1 MSETEAAKALRS
13 YLERIERLTE
23 ERKAIAADIGDIFK
37 ELESNGYDKHA
48 AKIVLKIRAADDG
61 MAQYTDRTAT
71 VDTYLAALG
80 MLPDRAPA
88 PARVENIVKFT
99 QKTGEKQHGNGG
111 QYVGRK
117 DREQR
122 DEARVSGSD
131 GRREGVDEGAEGQG
145 SGTAGP
151 DRVGGPVAG
160 TVAGEDEDRGSRH
173 VGGEARHEVIP
184 QSSAPTSSP
193 AETKATGT
201 TPLVPVATP
210 FKLRPKCLNPDRCG
224 GYGTKHCFDCLKAD
238 ASATLQH
245 GALA

>member
-23 ERKAIAADIGDIFK
+23 ERKAIADDIADIFK

-88 PARVENIVKFT
+88 PAPART
-99 QKTGEKQHGNGG
+99 HGNIT
-111 QYVGRK
+111 QFPSNS
-117 DREQR
+117 QP
-122 DEARVSGSD
+122 VSLPQ
-131 GRREGVDEGAEGQG
+131 A
-145 SGTAGP
+145 TAKA
-151 DRVGGPVAG
+151 D
-160 TVAGEDEDRGSRH
+160 TVA
-173 VGGEARHEVIP
+173 
-184 QSSAPTSSP
+184 SP
-193 AETKATGT
+193 A
-201 TPLVPVATP
+201 VSATP
-210 FKLRPKCLNPDRCG
+210 FKLRPHCQRPANCA
-224 GYGTKHCFDCLKAD
+224 GYGSNHCHSCKV